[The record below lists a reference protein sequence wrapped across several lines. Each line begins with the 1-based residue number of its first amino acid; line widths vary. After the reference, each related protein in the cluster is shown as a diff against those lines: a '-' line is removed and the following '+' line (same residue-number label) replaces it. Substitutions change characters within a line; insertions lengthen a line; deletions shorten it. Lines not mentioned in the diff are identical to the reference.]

1 MMSHIRLTECNSR
14 DAACSVHKA
23 AACSLKLHK
32 PRERT
37 VSILMR
43 LQRLNSRLSN
53 NASKSI
59 VMSASSDEGNNNN
72 ETPVIPKKRLVPFI
86 LSVPRRIDRYFDE
99 KNIARRVAWCG
110 ISAGAGF
117 YAGNIVTLTFGALA
131 INDVFAG
138 IVTLIFY
145 EVVTT
150 IFYSTPNP
158 SLKLWFANYFK
169 IGVVVSMLA
178 DAVKLG
184 G

>member
-1 MMSHIRLTECNSR
+1 MMSRISACNSR
-14 DAACSVHKA
+14 DAACSVHKLT
-23 AACSLKLHK
+23 ACSLKRHN
-32 PRERT
+32 PRKRT
-37 VSILMR
+37 ASILMG
-43 LQRLNSRLSN
+43 LQRLSSCRRNESSR
-53 NASKSI
+53 SI
-59 VMSASSDEGNNNN
+59 VMAASSDEGNNNN
-72 ETPVIPKKRLVPFI
+72 NNTPVIPRKRLVPFI
-86 LSVPRRIDRYFDE
+86 LSIPRRIDRYFDE
-99 KNIARRVAWCG
+99 KYIARRVAWCG

-178 DAVKLG
+178 DALKLG

>member
-1 MMSHIRLTECNSR
+1 MSRIALANCNSR
-14 DAACSVHKA
+14 DAGCSVNKA
-23 AACSLKLHK
+23 EWSFQTLQPK
-32 PRERT
+32 PGNRPF
-37 VSILMR
+37 SMMGLNR
-43 LQRLNSRLSN
+43 LYRNSPTRLL
-53 NASKSI
+53 
-59 VMSASSDEGNNNN
+59 VMGASSDDGNN
-72 ETPVIPKKRLVPFI
+72 TPATPRKRLVPFI
-86 LSVPRRIDRYFDE
+86 LSIPRRIDRYFDE
-99 KNIARRVAWCG
+99 KYIARRAAWCG

-169 IGVVVSMLA
+169 IGVVVAMLA